1 MIFIS
6 AGMSGWLRDGVI
18 LEGTGSGQ
26 MSPRPRLRSP
36 MPGRARLQSGSGAGS
51 RAPSPAS
58 DRPDSMSKA
67 KELFELCDKEGKG
80 FITKRDMQV
89 RLHGYE

>member
-1 MIFIS
+1 
-6 AGMSGWLRDGVI
+6 MSGWLKDGVV

-26 MSPRPRLRSP
+26 MSPRSRL
-36 MPGRARLQSGSGAGS
+36 PGRTARLHSSNDAT
-51 RAPSPAS
+51 APES
-58 DRPDSMSKA
+58 DRQDRMSKA

-89 RLHGYE
+89 T